1 MNQLTLSEC
10 SKRKLD
16 ETFLVVYAIKNIDQN
31 KSTEKVEKPTISVLF
46 CTLFINFKTN
56 AQILFKEHFVCS
68 I

>member
-31 KSTEKVEKPTISVLF
+31 KSTEKVEIHNF
-46 CTLFINFKTN
+46 CTFLY
-56 AQILFKEHFVCS
+56 S
-68 I
+68 IYKF